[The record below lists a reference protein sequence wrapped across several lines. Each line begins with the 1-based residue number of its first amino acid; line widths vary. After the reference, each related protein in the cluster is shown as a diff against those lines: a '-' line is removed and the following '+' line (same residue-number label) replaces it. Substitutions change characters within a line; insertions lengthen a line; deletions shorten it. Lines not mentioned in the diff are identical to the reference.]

1 MDYPYLNLLE
11 IDKEKSGAVYL
22 QISQGLASLIQQGVL
37 KPGQK
42 LPGTRLLAEILRLNR
57 NTITLAMDELQA
69 EGWVV
74 AKERSGLYVNGRL
87 PVVTV
92 AEKDPLKEE
101 SLFTADVAG
110 ATAFRLEQNLLL
122 EAPEVH
128 KCALE
133 FNDGFP
139 DPRLSPLQELGREYR
154 RLHKKANPL
163 KLFSYSDAQGDPFF
177 RNMVC
182 RQLNE
187 IRGFAVAPADIFIS
201 RGSVMGIYLLART
214 TLKPGDTVVIGELNY
229 RTANLCF
236 EQCGARL
243 VRIPVDSKGLDTHA
257 LEALLQQ
264 QPIRMLYIT
273 SHHQHPT
280 TVMLAPERRLHL
292 YELARKY
299 KFYILEDDYDFDY
312 HYENKPTLPIASMD
326 RHGLVIYTGSYS
338 KVIYP
343 TIRVGFVVAPPALI
357 MEMVKYRRIIDRQG
371 DHLIERALANLIQ
384 EGTLQ
389 RYLRKSKNIYKKRKE
404 HFCQLLRQEFS
415 QYLYFQE
422 PEGGMAVWVK
432 FREAYP
438 LVKVAEACKARNLY
452 LSNGLSYNPPG
463 KQLNACRMGFA
474 GMTEQEMRQAC
485 TILKEVLEEMAPRYK
500 AC

>member
-11 IDKEKSGAVYL
+11 IDKDKSSPVYL
-22 QISQGLASLIQQGVL
+22 QISQGLAGLIKQGVL

-42 LPGTRLLAEILRLNR
+42 LPGARLLAEILHLNR
-57 NTITLAMDELQA
+57 NTVTLAMDELQA

-74 AKERSGLYVNGRL
+74 GRERSGLFVNDRL
-87 PVVTV
+87 PIVTIEEEASSANGALP
-92 AEKDPLKEE
+92 AEG
-101 SLFTADVAG
+101 FAG
-110 ATAFRLEQNLLL
+110 GTAFPLEQNLLL
-122 EAPEVH
+122 ESPELH
-128 KCALE
+128 QCALE

-163 KLFSYSDAQGDPFF
+163 RLFSYSEAQGDPFF
-177 RNMVC
+177 RKMVC
-182 RQLNE
+182 QQLNE
-187 IRGFAVAPADIFIS
+187 VRGFAVSSADIFIS

-243 VRIPVDSKGLDTHA
+243 LRIPVDAKGIDTGA

-264 QPIRMLYIT
+264 QLVRMLYIT

-326 RHGLVIYTGSYS
+326 RQGLVIYTGSYS

-343 TIRVGFVVAPPALI
+343 TIRVGFVVAPQALI
-357 MEMVKYRRIIDRQG
+357 QEMIKYRRIIDRQG

-404 HFCQLLRQEFS
+404 FFCQLLRKDFS
-415 QYLYFQE
+415 RYLDFQE

-432 FREAYP
+432 FKDAFP
-438 LVKVAEACKARNLY
+438 LVKVSEACKTRSLH

-474 GMTEQEMRQAC
+474 GMTEKEMLQAC
-485 TILKEVLEEMAPRYK
+485 GILKEVLEEMKP
-500 AC
+500 

>member
-11 IDKEKSGAVYL
+11 IDKEKPNPVYL
-22 QISQGLASLIQQGVL
+22 QISQGLATLIKQGIL

-42 LPGTRLLAEILRLNR
+42 LPGARLLADLLGLNR
-57 NTITLAMDELQA
+57 NTVTLAMDELQA

-74 AKERSGLYVNGRL
+74 AKERTGLFVNSRL
-87 PVVTV
+87 PIVTV
-92 AEKDPLKEE
+92 AEATP
-101 SLFTADVAG
+101 FAG
-110 ATAFRLEQNLLL
+110 EIAEATTFQLEQNPLL
-122 EAPEVH
+122 EVPEVH
-128 KCALE
+128 QCGME

-163 KLFSYSDAQGDPFF
+163 RLFSYSDAQGDPFF
-177 RNMVC
+177 RKMVC
-182 RQLNE
+182 QQLNE
-187 IRGFAVAPADIFIS
+187 VRGFAVSPTEIFIS

-214 TLKPGDTVVIGELNY
+214 TLKPGDTVAVGELNY

-236 EQCGARL
+236 EQCGAKL
-243 VRIPVDSKGLDTHA
+243 VRIPIDAKGMDTQA
-257 LEALLQQ
+257 LEAVLQK

-292 YELARKY
+292 YELAKKY
-299 KFYILEDDYDFDY
+299 RFYILEDDYDFDY

-326 RHGLVIYTGSYS
+326 RQGLVIYTGSYS

-343 TIRVGFVVAPPALI
+343 TIRVGFVVAPQRLI
-357 MEMVKYRRIIDRQG
+357 QEMVKYRRIVDRQG
-371 DHLIERALANLIQ
+371 DHMIERSIANLLQ

-404 HFCQLLRQEFS
+404 HFCRLLREEFS
-415 QYLYFQE
+415 QYLDYQE
-422 PEGGMAVWVK
+422 PEGGMAVWVRFK
-432 FREAYP
+432 EAYP
-438 LVKVAEACKARNLY
+438 LPKVSEACKAKNLY
-452 LSNGLSYNPPG
+452 LSNGGTYNPPG

-474 GMTEQEMRQAC
+474 SLTEKEMLQAC
-485 TILKEVLEEMAPRYK
+485 QVLKEVLEKMEK
-500 AC
+500 Q